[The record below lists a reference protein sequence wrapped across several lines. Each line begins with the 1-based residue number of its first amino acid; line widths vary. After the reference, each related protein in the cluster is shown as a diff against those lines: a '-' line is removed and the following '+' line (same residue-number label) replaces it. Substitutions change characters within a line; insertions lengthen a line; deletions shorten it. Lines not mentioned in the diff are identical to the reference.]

1 MDKRFEALIAML
13 VAATLHSSGAAEP
26 SDGQQVS
33 RSQGRNINPA
43 DARFFSGN
51 ARVEPLFAAT
61 RELSM
66 AGAYVTFEPGAHS
79 SWHTHPAGQRLIV
92 TAGIGRTQEWGRLA
106 QEIRAGDVVVCP
118 PGVKHWHGAAPDS
131 AMTHLAITGSVDGK
145 TVDWLEPVSPEQYK
159 GK

>member
-1 MDKRFEALIAML
+1 MDKRFEVLIAML
-13 VAATLHSSGAAEP
+13 VAATLHSGGAAEP

-66 AGAYVTFEPGAHS
+66 TGAYVTFEPGAHS

-131 AMTHLAITGSVDGK
+131 AMTHLAITRQVGD
-145 TVDWLEPVSPEQYK
+145 EPANAKRRKAPEYFD
-159 GK
+159 